1 MEHLLDPC
9 TLCRAGLRG
18 VSLERS
24 ASRTLSVLVKKF
36 GQVSRAQESE
46 DDALYQVNCYMVTEL
61 AKPLGTGFEIRMM

>member
-1 MEHLLDPC
+1 M
-9 TLCRAGLRG
+9 CRAGLRG

-46 DDALYQVNCYMVTEL
+46 DDAPYQVNCYMVTEL
-61 AKPLGTGFEIRMM
+61 AKPLGTSFKVMMI